1 MSLAGYDFIKIAP
14 QFFVNLIYMLLS
26 FNSLLGWLRGVRHM
40 ARQLWIIYL

>member
-26 FNSLLGWLRGVRHM
+26 FNSLLEWMRGE
-40 ARQLWIIYL
+40 RQMVQQLSVM